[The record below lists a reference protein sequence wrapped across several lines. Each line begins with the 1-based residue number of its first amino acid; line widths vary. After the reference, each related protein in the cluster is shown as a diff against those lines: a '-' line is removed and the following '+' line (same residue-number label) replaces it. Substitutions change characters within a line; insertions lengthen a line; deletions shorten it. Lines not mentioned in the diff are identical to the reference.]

1 MVFLTGLKTT
11 AAASFLGLRLSL
23 PSSWLL
29 QLSVSCGAAVNG
41 RNVSPLFSRVE
52 THYDQL
58 SSLEFKA
65 QFSEGTV
72 VKNLPANAEGAGDVD
87 SIPGLGRSP
96 QGGNGNPLQYSCL
109 EKSHGQRSLV
119 DYTPWGHFTTPW
131 MGLYLPLSATYLT
144 HNQKM
149 TKNPGILCHNPV
161 ALLLNLGSGNIMK
174 PLDPSDFTIFF
185 RGKLCQV
192 ILNVSRIN

>member
-1 MVFLTGLKTT
+1 MAGSWPLVFITGLKTT

-72 VKNLPANAEGAGDVD
+72 VKARGPGTLIPSAQRLVWAAKQPLGNAA
-87 SIPGLGRSP
+87 LG
-96 QGGNGNPLQYSCL
+96 
-109 EKSHGQRSLV
+109 
-119 DYTPWGHFTTPW
+119 
-131 MGLYLPLSATYLT
+131 
-144 HNQKM
+144 
-149 TKNPGILCHNPV
+149 
-161 ALLLNLGSGNIMK
+161 ALLA
-174 PLDPSDFTIFF
+174 
-185 RGKLCQV
+185 
-192 ILNVSRIN
+192 